1 MKKVFTF
8 LCLSL
13 AMIVAS
19 TSSIFAAE
27 GKIEEMMK
35 RTGYP
40 KEAIVSE
47 IEKYAK
53 KKNIS
58 NDAAESILY
67 DAVIA
72 STSYEDDSIST
83 YSSSGGT
90 VALLNSHRSDLFYTP
105 GGTGH
110 VGLYSTSEK
119 IVEAPGAGYVVTEKS
134 AKNKKVEKK
143 TRIGGVSSTKG
154 GKSRVT
160 ANKQS
165 NVVAFARS
173 RLGRSYAYT
182 LDNKTCTMNQDYNC
196 SQLVWCSF
204 KNGASLNVD
213 ASTDMFVTPSDIY
226 HSDYVF
232 YIKMV

>member
-1 MKKVFTF
+1 
-8 LCLSL
+8 
-13 AMIVAS
+13 MIVAS

-134 AKNKKVEKK
+134 AKNKKVAK
-143 TRIGGVSSTKG
+143 TTKIAGVSSTLKG
-154 GKSRVT
+154 KTR
-160 ANKQS
+160 KQQD
-165 NVVAFARS
+165 VVGFARGKIGS
-173 RLGRSYAYT
+173 KYAYT
-182 LDNKTCTMNQDYNC
+182 LDNKSCGNHDYNC
-196 SQLVWCSF
+196 SQLLYCAYSI
-204 KNGASLNVD
+204 GAWIYVD
-213 ASTDMFVTPSDIY
+213 ASTDAFVTPSDIY

-232 YIKMV
+232 YIKTVK

>member
-1 MKKVFTF
+1 MKKLLTF
-8 LCLSL
+8 ICLSL

-134 AKNKKVEKK
+134 AKNKKVAK
-143 TRIGGVSSTKG
+143 TTKIAGVSSTLKG
-154 GKSRVT
+154 KTRISDR
-160 ANKQS
+160 KQH
-165 NVVAFARS
+165 F
-173 RLGRSYAYT
+173 
-182 LDNKTCTMNQDYNC
+182 
-196 SQLVWCSF
+196 
-204 KNGASLNVD
+204 SLREKVC
-213 ASTDMFVTPSDIY
+213 
-226 HSDYVF
+226 
-232 YIKMV
+232 IK

>member
-134 AKNKKVEKK
+134 AKNKKVAK
-143 TRIGGVSSTKG
+143 TTKIAGVSSTLKG
-154 GKSRVT
+154 KTRISDR
-160 ANKQS
+160 KQQD
-165 NVVAFARS
+165 VVGFARGKIGS
-173 RLGRSYAYT
+173 KYAYT
-182 LDNKTCTMNQDYNC
+182 LDNKSCGNHDYNC
-196 SQLVWCSF
+196 SQLLYCAYAI
-204 KNGASLNVD
+204 GAWIYVD
-213 ASTDMFVTPSDIY
+213 ASTDAFVTPSDIY

-232 YIKMV
+232 YIKAVK

>member
-134 AKNKKVEKK
+134 AKNKKVAK
-143 TRIGGVSSTKG
+143 TTKIAGVSSTLKG
-154 GKSRVT
+154 KTRISDR
-160 ANKQS
+160 KQQD
-165 NVVAFARS
+165 VVGFARGKIGS
-173 RLGRSYAYT
+173 KYAYT